1 MKNFFK
7 SMKTF
12 VRVMPHFLMF
22 EFLYKL
28 LLVAVG
34 APVLAFVFKL
44 SMSASGI
51 AYLSDESMLIY
62 LKSPITLIFIVLVL
76 FCAGFFAFVELT
88 ALAACFSCASRN
100 EPVSV
105 GGMFSIGVKSFGK
118 ALRGI
123 GILRFL
129 LFMLFMPFAQFT
141 LSSGTFIAPIMPI
154 LRRIFQDFD
163 SRMAVIVY
171 FVIQIVTIMLI
182 VGRSYSL
189 HYLVLTNKN
198 FGECC
203 KKSLEK
209 IKRKKF
215 RMAFQFLL
223 WTLVILCVI
232 AAATFGISFLIVY
245 IIKGFSLPG
254 KAFRTALR
262 VLVYTIRVFSAVSAF
277 FSAPAIMCWLT
288 GKFMADLDEN
298 EEIITP
304 DCRRLIKQKKKNI
317 ILITI
322 LSVIGASANI
332 YYFIGVYRGNI
343 KIDASIRSTQISAH
357 RGFSHDAPEN
367 TKYAFEAAIE
377 CKADYIELDVQLT
390 KDEQLVVIHDDTLN
404 RTTNGKGRVNKYTY
418 EELRSLS
425 AGAWFGSEY
434 EDAEIML
441 LSDVLELVDKRC
453 MLNIEIK
460 DIGDVNL
467 AADKTVELVKEYGY
481 TKSCY
486 ITSFSYKALQRV
498 KSREPKI
505 KTALIANLAATVRY
519 SQLTDIDAV
528 SMNYLFVNKSVV
540 ESAHQN
546 GKLIFV
552 WTVDREDDIR
562 SMLTLGVDNI
572 ITNRPDLA
580 REIVNSDKV
589 GEVTLTLLE
598 KIFGS

>member
-12 VRVMPHFLMF
+12 VRAMPHFLIF
-22 EFLYKL
+22 EFLYKMML
-28 LLVAVG
+28 IAVG
-34 APVLAFVFKL
+34 APVLAIVFKL
-44 SMSASGI
+44 TMQASGI
-51 AYLSDESMLIY
+51 AYLSDESMLVY
-62 LKSPITLIFIVLVL
+62 LKSPVTLIFIILVL

-88 ALAACFSCASRN
+88 ALASCFSCVSRR

-105 GGMFSIGVKSFGK
+105 GGMLKIGIKSFGK
-118 ALRGI
+118 AFRGL
-123 GILRFL
+123 GSLRFL

-154 LRRIFQDFD
+154 LRRIFQNFD
-163 SRMAVIVY
+163 SRMAVAVY
-171 FVIQIVTIMLI
+171 LVIQIVTIMLI
-182 VGRSYSL
+182 VGQSYSL
-189 HYLVLTNKN
+189 HYLVLTEKN

-245 IIKGFSLPG
+245 IIKGFTLPG
-254 KAFRTALR
+254 KAFRSALR
-262 VLVYTIRVFSAVSAF
+262 VLVYAVRVFGAVSAF

-288 GKFMADLDEN
+288 GKFMADLDGD
-298 EEIITP
+298 EEIIMP
-304 DCRRLIKQKKKNI
+304 DCRGLIKQKKKNA
-317 ILITI
+317 ILIAAI
-322 LSVIGASANI
+322 SVIGAGMNI

-343 KIDASIRSTQISAH
+343 KIDASIRSTQVSAH

-377 CKADYIELDVQLT
+377 CNADYIELDVQLS

-404 RTTNGKGRVNKYTY
+404 RTTNGKGRVDKYTY
-418 EELRSLS
+418 EELSRFS
-425 AGAWFGSEY
+425 AGAWYGSEY
-434 EDAEIML
+434 EDARIML

-460 DIGDVNL
+460 DIGDVEL

-505 KTALIANLAATVRY
+505 KTALISNLAAMVRY
-519 SQLTDIDAV
+519 SQLKDIDAV

-552 WTVDREDDIR
+552 WTVDRKDDIR
-562 SMLTLGVDNI
+562 NMLTLGVDNI

-580 REIVNSDKV
+580 KEIVNSDKV